1 MACNF
6 PWRKCVGLKSHQFS
20 FLILNL
26 LGCNSWTIE
35 SVKVPKISGLDFWW
49 LTEETLL
56 ADVQFSESERATQLR
71 SNKTVSYVDCEV
83 PQFLKLY
90 SQSWSNRTILI
101 WPLSDELSVGLKYWG
116 WIWIL
121 LKLRGFMQFFKLVM
135 FVWSVSWVSISGTA
149 SHLVGSVNLMN
160 LFWV

>member
-1 MACNF
+1 M
-6 PWRKCVGLKSHQFS
+6 
-20 FLILNL
+20 
-26 LGCNSWTIE
+26 
-35 SVKVPKISGLDFWW
+35 KVPKISGLDFWW

-101 WPLSDELSVGLKYWG
+101 WPLSDELSVGLKY
-116 WIWIL
+116 
-121 LKLRGFMQFFKLVM
+121 
-135 FVWSVSWVSISGTA
+135 
-149 SHLVGSVNLMN
+149 
-160 LFWV
+160 